1 MTSVVLSRWT
11 LREPA
16 KVLTS
21 VMLLLRIAPTITNA
35 INNTMAIIP
44 KIKILEEKILPMP
57 EFLVG
62 RVVAEI

>member
-21 VMLLLRIAPTITNA
+21 VLLLLRIAPTITNA